1 MSDRIAKRIGI
12 YHHGHSSATLVRAL
26 RWQRMLDLGVCG
38 RIDELAKTERVNRF
52 YMSRVLRLTLLAPQK
67 HRSHLARALRS
78 IGFRSEELDPGAL
91 PTPNAHLQLVD
102 CAALNFPMKSMIET
116 CAPKSRSAQVRRQR
130 ASGERISGL
139 VPAPR

>member
-1 MSDRIAKRIGI
+1 MSDRIAKCTGI
-12 YHHGHSSATLVRAL
+12 HRHTDLSATLAWAL
-26 RWQRMLDLGVCG
+26 RWQRMLDLGIFG
-38 RIDELAKTERVNRF
+38 TIDGLSKREQVNRG

-67 HRSHLARALRS
+67 HRSHLAHALRS

-91 PTPNAHLQLVD
+91 RTPNAHLQLGD
-102 CAALNFPMKSMIET
+102 CAALNFPMKSMVES
-116 CAPKSRSAQVRRQR
+116 CAPKSRSAQVRRKR